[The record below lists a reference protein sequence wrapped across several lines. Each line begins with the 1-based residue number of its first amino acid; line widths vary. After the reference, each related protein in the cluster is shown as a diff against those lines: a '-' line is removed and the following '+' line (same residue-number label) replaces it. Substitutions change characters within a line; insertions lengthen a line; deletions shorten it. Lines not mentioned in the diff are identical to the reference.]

1 VASVRGIGFSIA
13 LFPELVGKLASV
25 NSLCSCCEETWKPI
39 LALPTFQ
46 PKTMTLAAPELPAF
60 ERLWAA
66 VMKVD
71 SIERLVV
78 NGRLQASILCGTPFS
93 ASLVRIEVTDGLHLD
108 TVVDQLGM
116 LERTDGRER
125 IELVLPVCKAETVVE
140 SYVDHRVLDF

>member
-1 VASVRGIGFSIA
+1 
-13 LFPELVGKLASV
+13 
-25 NSLCSCCEETWKPI
+25 
-39 LALPTFQ
+39 
-46 PKTMTLAAPELPAF
+46 MTLAAPELPAF